1 MNNVCNAVFLDRD
14 GVLNKLKYDYVKS
27 IDELDI
33 FSFIPKPIK
42 KIHSLGFLVIV
53 VTNQSA
59 INRGFTS
66 HQKIS
71 GIHEKIQSFLK
82 SFGTKVDAFY
92 YCPHMPNE
100 SCMCRKPKPGLLFKA
115 SDDWNIDLK
124 SSWFIGDSES
134 DIIAGNS
141 AGCKTI
147 KISQNFNLENAVQKL
162 ENFLI

>member
-71 GIHEKIQSFLK
+71 EIHEKIQSFLK

-124 SSWFIGDSES
+124 SSWMIGDNDS
-134 DIIAGNS
+134 DILAGKN
-141 AGCKTI
+141 AGCHTI
-147 KISQNFNLENAVQKL
+147 KLIHQNELVSCVNQII
-162 ENFLI
+162 NF